1 MKIFRKYSVIILS
14 LAFLMSV
21 GACNRH
27 SGRDTGKDSG
37 MNDTT
42 TIDTTKS
49 ETKSSMVIAL
59 TPSQKDSIEKS
70 KKDSIMKAK
79 QDSANQVIVNE
90 IAKRIKAMPDSV
102 LDNKLAEIVSRSDN
116 NESKIFELE
125 TYIFILGGLLVLLV
139 LLYIWLFYK
148 LLKKTGDLYNLQT
161 DLNTRLDRMSKDSD
175 LNNGNRIRINK
186 TTNISTNESQIVS
199 IIEHILEE
207 KNILPHQGADSY
219 SELDGNLSSHRKYGD
234 AYNDVHNNKSK
245 EKTNKG
251 KNDVDERNKAN
262 SPVDVMTKDI
272 IYLGLP
278 FNNQYFKAEE
288 KGESNCFVAELSKSG
303 NSGHFTLI
311 SLDRIKSD
319 TISSSILN
327 ITGKV
332 KLSDAT
338 HFETVVKG
346 EIIKAD
352 DFWKVDMPLTIAI
365 S

>member
-1 MKIFRKYSVIILS
+1 MKILRKYSVIILS

-59 TPSQKDSIEKS
+59 TPSQKDSIKKS
-70 KKDSIMKAK
+70 KKDSVMKAK

-116 NESKIFELE
+116 NESKISELK
-125 TYIFILGGLLVLLV
+125 TYIFIIGGVSLLLII
-139 LLYIWLFYK
+139 LYIWLFIKIKIKTDDISDK
-148 LLKKTGDLYNLQT
+148 LSGFEIAHNRSLKKSISNDEELIWINKSANISTTKSQIENIIDHILKEKRILPLQGSHIEIGSDTSSHNKHDDLYN
-161 DLNTRLDRMSKDSD
+161 NSRGRKKDETSSYGKSNVD
-175 LNNGNRIRINK
+175 DDNK
-186 TTNISTNESQIVS
+186 TDSEIDV
-199 IIEHILEE
+199 
-207 KNILPHQGADSY
+207 KN
-219 SELDGNLSSHRKYGD
+219 R
-234 AYNDVHNNKSK
+234 
-245 EKTNKG
+245 
-251 KNDVDERNKAN
+251 
-262 SPVDVMTKDI
+262 DI

-288 KGESNCFVAELSKSG
+288 KGESNCFVAELSKNG

-338 HFETVVKG
+338 HFETLAEGKIV
-346 EIIKAD
+346 KAD
-352 DFWKVDMPLTIAI
+352 NFWKVEIPLTIAI